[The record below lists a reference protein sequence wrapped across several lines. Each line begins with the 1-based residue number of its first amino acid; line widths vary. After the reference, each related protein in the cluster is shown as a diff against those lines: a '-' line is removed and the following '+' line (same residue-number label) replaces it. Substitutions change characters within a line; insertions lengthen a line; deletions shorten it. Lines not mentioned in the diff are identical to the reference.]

1 MYARLCYFDFNNIRF
16 IDQFFEDMA
25 DFHYPF
31 SDTAQEKQNKAY
43 KAIASPESQ

>member
-1 MYARLCYFDFNNIRF
+1 
-16 IDQFFEDMA
+16 MA

-43 KAIASPESQ
+43 KAIASPESQQNKNIHALRLYLHEEKF